1 MTRMI
6 SAGFAGL
13 VLAVAG
19 VVMPALFGG
28 SAGAAP
34 QAGGQAM
41 RVGLIVTGSTS
52 DGGWNQ
58 LAVESLNKLR
68 ESEGVVPLV
77 RQQVSKDAAADTIR
91 QFESRGFTAVIAHGY
106 EYLDVV
112 KELTDP
118 AKPNAVRVK
127 VAVSGGDVES
137 PHFQSLFYDLS
148 QASYQLGVIAGKV
161 TKTGKLAFVGGA
173 PFPTV
178 TSMKRGF
185 EAGAKS
191 VNPNVTVAEQYT
203 GWDDPSKAKKQVE
216 AFIGQGCDVIMQNVD
231 AASSGV
237 FEAVKEHNA
246 RMKIVPIDVRNPPV
260 FVYTFGANSDQNGN
274 AAAGDYTLASAVI
287 KMDKAFGDFVKQ
299 VKGGTF
305 KGGVVK
311 EDLASGVSVVVMN
324 PKLLGAGKTIDEA
337 TVKQVEEAGRQL
349 MAGAIKIPAQ

>member
-1 MTRMI
+1 MVG
-6 SAGFAGL
+6 AVLAAVACVGAAGL
-13 VLAVAG
+13 WGGG
-19 VVMPALFGG
+19 VHAAEPAKT
-28 SAGAAP
+28 P
-34 QAGGQAM
+34 V
-41 RVGLIVTGSTS
+41 RVGLLVTGSTS
-52 DGGWNQ
+52 DGGWNA
-58 LAVESLNKLR
+58 LAADSLNKLAKD
-68 ESEGVVPLV
+68 SGGTITPLV

-91 QFESRGFTAVIAHGY
+91 QFESRGYTALIAHGY

-118 AKPNAVRVK
+118 AKPNAVK
-127 VAVSGGDVES
+127 MKIAVSGGDVDS

-161 TKTGKLAFVGGA
+161 SKTGKIAFVGGA

-191 VNPNVTVAEQYT
+191 VNPNITVAEQYT
-203 GWDDPSKAKKQVE
+203 GWDDPGKAKKQVE

-246 RMKIVPIDVRNPPV
+246 RNKILPIDIKNPPV
-260 FVYTFGANSDQNGN
+260 WVYTFGANSDQNGN
-274 AAAGDYTLASAVI
+274 AAASEYTLASAVI
-287 KMDKAFGDFVKQ
+287 KMDKAFGDFVKTVQ
-299 VKGGTF
+299 AGTF

-311 EDLASGVSVVVMN
+311 EDIASGVSVAVLN
-324 PKLLGAGKTIDEA
+324 PRLVGKVIDEA
-337 TVKQVEEAGRQL
+337 TQKLVDEAGKKL
-349 MAGAIKIPAQ
+349 AAGEIKIPTQ